1 MPIAIKSSVITFQF
15 EPPAN
20 HKLTFG
26 CFQEPP
32 QKLLFVSALQ
42 FPTSCWVH
50 TGMKQKHDGSFVV
63 VWLKSAD
70 VINTS
75 LHKTTDGRRFCE
87 ITCYLEARLH
97 FTRFKYESC
106 FPREFGINLYMD
118 MLMKVKA

>member
-1 MPIAIKSSVITFQF
+1 MPIAIKSSLITFQF

-26 CFQEPP
+26 CCQEPP

-50 TGMKQKHDGSFVV
+50 TGMKQKHRGEFLV

-75 LHKTTDGRRFCE
+75 LHKTTDGRQLCE
-87 ITCYLEARLH
+87 ITCYLE
-97 FTRFKYESC
+97 TRF
-106 FPREFGINLYMD
+106 RNLTTTPVFQEG
-118 MLMKVKA
+118 LA